1 VILLGIGENLSA
13 VRGEIAE
20 ACKKIS
26 RNPESVKIVAVTKN
40 RSIGEINNLI
50 GLGIRELGENKLQEL
65 LEKIDSVKGV
75 NWHFV
80 GHLQSNKARKAVEIC
95 EWIHSVDSLKLA
107 GKIDSAAGEIGK
119 RQKILL
125 EVNISGEESKYGL
138 GPDEL
143 GDVIGEIKKTG
154 NLDLRGLMTM
164 APLIVAEET
173 RGYFSDLRELAQEFN
188 LPELSMGMSN
198 DFAVAIGEGS
208 TMVRVGT
215 KLFE

>member
-1 VILLGIGENLSA
+1 MILLGIGENLSA